1 MATNLLLQD
10 RVIFLTGGSTGIG
23 RECAIAYAREGAT
36 VAIADIDGAGAE
48 RAAAELGPGH
58 LGLQCDVSN
67 GTAVEA
73 AIART
78 LTAYGRLNAIHN
90 NAGSASPSKA
100 LDETTEQEW
109 DALFNTNLK
118 SILHTT
124 RHGLKALKQAH
135 GCILNT
141 SSLVGVIGQETHAA
155 YTATKG
161 GMNALTKSM
170 ALDYARYGIRV
181 NAVCPAGIW
190 TPMLRQWAGEQGS
203 PDQISRYLD
212 EIHPLGYCPQG
223 DVIADACVFL
233 ISEKARFI
241 TGHIMH
247 VSGGAELGYRR

>member
-1 MATNLLLQD
+1 MSSSLLLQD

-23 RECAIAYAREGAT
+23 RECAIAYAREGAM
-36 VAIADIDGAGAE
+36 VAIVDINGAE
-48 RAAAELGPGH
+48 KAAAELGIGH
-58 LGLQCDVSN
+58 IGIQCDVSSSA
-67 GTAVEA
+67 AVEA
-73 AIART
+73 AISRLLST
-78 LTAYGRLNAIHN
+78 YGRLDAIHN
-90 NAGSASPSKA
+90 NAGVASPSKA

-124 RHGLKALKQAH
+124 RYGLEALKQTR

-141 SSLVGVIGQETHAA
+141 SSVVGVIGQAAHAA

-170 ALDYARYGIRV
+170 ALDYAQYGVRV

-190 TPMLRQWAGEQGS
+190 TPMLRQWAGEQSNPG
-203 PDQISRYLD
+203 QINRYLD
-212 EIHPLGYCPQG
+212 EIHALGYCPQG
-223 DVIADACVFL
+223 DVVADACVFL
-233 ISEKARFI
+233 LSDKARFI

-247 VSGGAELGYRR
+247 ISGGAELGYRR